1 MYAAYPGSATSELSP
16 PSRIARST
24 STLQP
29 NGILTVGSMGSIC
42 AELNRQLDAWYNSL
56 PDGIKPDLSQDD
68 PQNLQEGWIRSRYW
82 SAKHIICRPCLVYAA
97 SVSDPLHLPSYVLKY
112 SEMCVESCRKYI
124 KTASYILMRRTQ
136 YTWMTIQALVKYL
149 RLNKSAVGLPQ
160 FANDQCIG
168 LSRVLSLSQ
177 LPLRARC
184 SATWSQISTSCLES
198 SPTSTHGRHQDQAQ
212 NRSAG

>member
-1 MYAAYPGSATSELSP
+1 MPFPCFKDQIDRHGLSFLAICSIRRLLNRIHRAMYAAYPGSSTSELSP
-16 PSRIARST
+16 PGMVARST

-29 NGILTVGSMGSIC
+29 NGILTVGSLGSIC

-56 PDGIKPDLSQDD
+56 PDGIKPDLTQDD

-136 YTWMTIQALVKYL
+136 YTWMTIQALVNYP
-149 RLNKSAVGLPQ
+149 SGLTNRPGYHG
-160 FANDQCIG
+160 G
-168 LSRVLSLSQ
+168 LLMV
-177 LPLRARC
+177 
-184 SATWSQISTSCLES
+184 TS
-198 SPTSTHGRHQDQAQ
+198 
-212 NRSAG
+212 